1 MGAMLPPLPHH
12 PSLYQINARVWLN
25 RLQGAPPGEGD
36 LAAIPDTELDRL
48 AELGFDLIYLLGVW
62 QTGER
67 GRQVAAGFPGL
78 AQEYREALPD
88 FSTTDVCGSPF
99 ALAGYTVHRN
109 LGGDAALV
117 SLRDRLHQRGLRLI
131 LDFVPNHTGLDHP
144 WVGEHPDF
152 YIAGTREDRARD
164 PENWWS
170 THADGEELILAHG
183 RDPYFA
189 GWTDTLQLDYGNPD
203 LQSVMAD
210 RLLQAAELCDGLRC
224 DMAMLVLP
232 QIFQRTWG
240 IEAPAFWPQAIREV
254 RARRNFL
261 FIAEAYW
268 DLEWTMLRQGFD
280 YAYDKRLY
288 DRLREGSAE
297 AVRHHLEAGV
307 NFQSGLVRFLENH
320 DEPRAATVFPRA
332 QHGAAAALAYLSPG
346 LRFFHNQQEEG
357 YRRRVPVQLCRGPKE
372 PTDATVATL
381 YEELFDLLRDPLFKQ
396 GEWALLPAAP
406 LDPDVIAFRWSA
418 TGGPQHE
425 GRERLVVVNYSA
437 HPSQFRGGI
446 GGQEPLELDL
456 GAWEVRILESRG
468 L

>member
-1 MGAMLPPLPHH
+1 MLPPLPRH

-36 LAAIPDTELDRL
+36 LAAIPDAELDRL
-48 AELGFDLIYLLGVW
+48 ADLGFDLIYLLGVW

-67 GRQVAAGFPGL
+67 GRRVAAGFPGL
-78 AQEYREALPD
+78 TQEYRKALPD
-88 FSTTDVCGSPF
+88 FSDKDVCGSPF

-117 SLRDRLHQRGLRLI
+117 SLRDRLHRRGLRLI

-144 WVGEHPDF
+144 WIGEHPDY
-152 YIAGTREDRARD
+152 YIRGTRENRARD

-170 THADGEELILAHG
+170 THVDGEELILAHG
-183 RDPYFA
+183 RDPYYA
-189 GWTDTLQLDYGNPD
+189 GWTDTLQLDYGNPE
-203 LQSVMAD
+203 LQSAMVD
-210 RLLQAAELCDGLRC
+210 QLLRAAELCDGLRC
-224 DMAMLVLP
+224 DMAMLILP
-232 QIFQRTWG
+232 QVFQRTWG
-240 IEAPAFWPQAIREV
+240 IEADNFWPRAIGEA
-254 RARRNFL
+254 RARREFL

-288 DRLREGSAE
+288 DRLSRGPAQ
-297 AVRHHLEAGV
+297 AVRQHLQAGV
-307 NFQSGLVRFLENH
+307 EFQSGLVRFLENH
-320 DEPRAATVFPRA
+320 DEPRAATVFPGA

-357 YRRRVPVQLCRGPKE
+357 YRRRVPVQLCRGPQE
-372 PTDATVATL
+372 PTDPAAATL

-396 GEWALLPAAP
+396 GEWELLPADPAG
-406 LDPDVIAFRWSA
+406 PDVIAFRWSA
-418 TGGPQHE
+418 PGDAQHKD
-425 GRERLVVVNYSA
+425 RERLAVVNYSA
-437 HPSQFRGGI
+437 QPARFHGGLD
-446 GGQEPLELDL
+446 GQESLELDL
-456 GAWEVRILESRG
+456 GPWDVRILENRE